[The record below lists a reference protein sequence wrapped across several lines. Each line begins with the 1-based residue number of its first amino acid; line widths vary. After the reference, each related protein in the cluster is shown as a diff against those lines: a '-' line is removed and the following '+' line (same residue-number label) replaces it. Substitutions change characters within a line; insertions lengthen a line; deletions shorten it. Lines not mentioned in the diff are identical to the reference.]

1 MTVLNIGD
9 MTMKKRNSLSD
20 MTLQMLCEM
29 NAKAEHL
36 VKLMKQGIVE
46 FIFKKMSTGKE
57 RKAHGTL
64 RRDLIPPEFQRKRGR
79 PKKRPSYLVI
89 YYDTDKKDI
98 RSFKDEL
105 LKRIISK
112 PKKSVHSINKK
123 DIKKDEIKQ
132 DEKSS
137 KSNKEDRNI

>member
-1 MTVLNIGD
+1 MIVKAIS
-9 MTMKKRNSLSD
+9 SLSNLS
-20 MTLQMLCEM
+20 LQMLTEM

-46 FIFKKMSTGKE
+46 FIYKKISTGKN
-57 RKAHGTL
+57 RRARGTL

-79 PKKRPSYLVI
+79 PKKHPDYLVI
-89 YYDTDKKDI
+89 YYDLNRQDI

-112 PKKSVHSINKK
+112 PKKTVHPTKIEKETNK
-123 DIKKDEIKQ
+123 DV
-132 DEKSS
+132 
-137 KSNKEDRNI
+137 NRNIK

>member
-1 MTVLNIGD
+1 
-9 MTMKKRNSLSD
+9 
-20 MTLQMLCEM
+20 M

-46 FIFKKMSTGKE
+46 FIFTKISTGKD

-79 PKKRPSYLVI
+79 PKKHPSYLVI

-112 PKKSVHSINKK
+112 PKKIVHPSKK
-123 DIKKDEIKQ
+123 EKETNA
-132 DEKSS
+132 DEKTNS
-137 KSNKEDRNI
+137 